1 MMHTPG
7 PPMIMMSM
15 TEGMLDPDLQIEISE
30 NQLQPPQIIHNY
42 LFVNGIHKEVF
53 AEDLRVCVQNLIQ
66 DQYQTN
72 QVWFMSVQKLAKKKI
87 PDQIILDIEDLDLEV
102 GNEISD
108 EDLQV
113 GREILDLILELEDQD
128 LEVGKDFLEDLEVGR
143 EIPDQELEDLDLEVE
158 KEFMDILEE
167 DLEVKNDIIDSQN
180 SKFHLQLLP
189 LTLI

>member
-1 MMHTPG
+1 MNIKLLMNIIKMMHTPG

-15 TEGMLDPDLQIEISE
+15 TEGILDPDLEIEISE

-66 DQYQTN
+66 DPYQHKT
-72 QVWFMSVQKLAKKKI
+72 VWFMNVQK
-87 PDQIILDIEDLDLEV
+87 
-102 GNEISD
+102 
-108 EDLQV
+108 
-113 GREILDLILELEDQD
+113 ILELKIILVDLENTEDLD
-128 LEVGKDFLEDLEVGR
+128 LEVGKDFLEDLEAGR
-143 EIPDQELEDLDLEVE
+143 EIPDQELEDQDLEVE
-158 KEFMDILEE
+158 KEYMEILEE
-167 DLEVKNDIIDSQN
+167 DLEVENDIIESQN

>member
-1 MMHTPG
+1 MNIKLLMNIIKMMHTPG

-15 TEGMLDPDLQIEISE
+15 TEGMLDPDLQTEISE

-66 DQYQTN
+66 DPYQHKT
-72 QVWFMSVQKLAKKKI
+72 VWFMNVQKVVVKKKI
-87 PDQIILDIEDLDLEV
+87 LEFQILILLDLE
-102 GNEISD
+102 NI
-108 EDLQV
+108 
-113 GREILDLILELEDQD
+113 EDQD
-128 LEVGKDFLEDLEVGR
+128 LEVGKDFLEDLEAGR
-143 EIPDQELEDLDLEVE
+143 EIPDQELEDQDLEVE
-158 KEFMDILEE
+158 KEYMEILEE
-167 DLEVKNDIIDSQN
+167 DLEVENDIIESQN

>member
-1 MMHTPG
+1 MNIKLLMNIIKMMHTPG

-15 TEGMLDPDLQIEISE
+15 TEGILDPDLEIEISE

-66 DQYQTN
+66 DPYQHKT
-72 QVWFMSVQKLAKKKI
+72 VWFMNVQKVVAKKKI
-87 PDQIILDIEDLDLEV
+87 LELQIMLVDLE
-102 GNEISD
+102 NTD
-108 EDLQV
+108 DL
-113 GREILDLILELEDQD
+113 D
-128 LEVGKDFLEDLEVGR
+128 LEVGKDFPEDLEVGR